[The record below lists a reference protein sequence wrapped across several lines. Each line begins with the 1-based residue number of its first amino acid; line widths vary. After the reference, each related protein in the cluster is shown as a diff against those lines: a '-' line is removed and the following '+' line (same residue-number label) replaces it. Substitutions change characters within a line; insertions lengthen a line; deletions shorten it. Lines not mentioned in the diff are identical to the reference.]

1 MINYLARLG
10 WASGDKEKFT
20 IEELIHLFNLEK
32 LNKSSSIFDYK
43 KLYNI
48 NKYFIKESEV
58 YDLYKEFLYIS
69 NEFEVLGEEKILE
82 IIDAQR
88 DRCKTIR
95 EIADESKF
103 FISDNL
109 QIDEKLRDK
118 FITKDNLPIFDY
130 LLKSLENQNNWT
142 LEAVN
147 DLVENAM
154 VDLGLKL
161 PEFAKPVRV
170 LLTGSLSS
178 PSIDKTMFLLGKKSC
193 IQRIGVAKSL
203 VT

>member
-1 MINYLARLG
+1 M
-10 WASGDKEKFT
+10 
-20 IEELIHLFNLEK
+20 
-32 LNKSSSIFDYK
+32 
-43 KLYNI
+43 
-48 NKYFIKESEV
+48 
-58 YDLYKEFLYIS
+58 
-69 NEFEVLGEEKILE
+69 
-82 IIDAQR
+82 
-88 DRCKTIR
+88 
-95 EIADESKF
+95 
-103 FISDNL
+103 

-118 FITKDNLPIFDY
+118 FITKDNLPIFVY